1 VRELNELGFK
11 NIQADEL
18 VELGIHHVTPRFI
31 REMRRKYGEDLT
43 LTQLLDMRIHGV
55 DKDLLE
61 ELQAAGVKIK
71 R

>member
-1 VRELNELGFK
+1 MLLVVL
-11 NIQADEL
+11 DEL
-18 VELGIHHVTPRFI
+18 VELAIHHVTPRFI

-43 LTQLLDMRIHGV
+43 LTQLLEMRIHGV

-61 ELQAAGVKIK
+61 ELRAAGVKIK